1 MVIRTE
7 DTYSHFQL
15 LFWSSFTKLLAWWL
29 QFFLLFFCA
38 LTFSTFSHLILFE
51 WVQNS
56 QNSNKTPITNPIIYT
71 FNTLFCTSFLGKLLT
86 ILSFVGD
93 TDSETPAEVVEEGA
107 SLAKSERSH
116 LVVWQVAINQSSNQK
131 TQY

>member
-1 MVIRTE
+1 MNGFKTVKT
-7 DTYSHFQL
+7 Q
-15 LFWSSFTKLLAWWL
+15 TKR
-29 QFFLLFFCA
+29 Q
-38 LTFSTFSHLILFE
+38 SYE
-51 WVQNS
+51 
-56 QNSNKTPITNPIIYT
+56 KTTTQITNPIIYT
-71 FNTLFCTSFLGKLLT
+71 FTLLFTSLVDRLNV
-86 ILSFVGD
+86 LSFVGD

>member
-1 MVIRTE
+1 MG
-7 DTYSHFQL
+7 L
-15 LFWSSFTKLLAWWL
+15 K
-29 QFFLLFFCA
+29 
-38 LTFSTFSHLILFE
+38 
-51 WVQNS
+51 NS
-56 QNSNKTPITNPIIYT
+56 QKSNKTSITGEDNNSNHQSN
-71 FNTLFCTSFLGKLLT
+71 NTHLLCLVKVLT
-86 ILSFVGD
+86 LIDYLILYLVGD

>member
-1 MVIRTE
+1 MNGFKTVKT
-7 DTYSHFQL
+7 Q
-15 LFWSSFTKLLAWWL
+15 TKR
-29 QFFLLFFCA
+29 Q
-38 LTFSTFSHLILFE
+38 SYE
-51 WVQNS
+51 
-56 QNSNKTPITNPIIYT
+56 KTTTQITNPIIYT
-71 FNTLFCTSFLGKLLT
+71 FTLFCTSLVDRLLT

>member
-1 MVIRTE
+1 M
-7 DTYSHFQL
+7 
-15 LFWSSFTKLLAWWL
+15 
-29 QFFLLFFCA
+29 LFFCA

-71 FNTLFCTSFLGKLLT
+71 FTLLCTSLVDRLLT
-86 ILSFVGD
+86 LLSFVGD
-93 TDSETPAEVVEEGA
+93 TDSETPAEVVEEDA
-107 SLAKSERSH
+107 SLAKSERSD

>member
-1 MVIRTE
+1 MGSKESKLKTKRQ
-7 DTYSHFQL
+7 SH
-15 LFWSSFTKLLAWWL
+15 
-29 QFFLLFFCA
+29 
-38 LTFSTFSHLILFE
+38 E
-51 WVQNS
+51 
-56 QNSNKTPITNPIIYT
+56 KTTTQITNPIIYT
-71 FNTLFCTSFLGKLLT
+71 FILLCTGLLGRLLT